1 MKYLSDIKLREFVID
16 NAYVVIKCKYLN
28 AEFDSDE
35 MCTVVTIEDMD
46 TDNKKDIDLCDL
58 VEALQSGEEIFGCY
72 VWSHEGVAGV
82 IVRVVKP
89 EYIMLDMEIAGI
101 ESITGGARSL
111 RGVLSTI
118 TYIEG
123 TVDASCRFI
132 NQLGCRRVYSED
144 TTIPVCVSEYILN
157 IAETRND
164 FSKDMLSVYCHIS
177 YSGYFCYHLTQKG
190 KVLLAKLRLLG

>member
-1 MKYLSDIKLREFVID
+1 MKYLSDIKLREFVTD

-46 TDNKKDIDLCDL
+46 TDNKKDMDLCDL

-89 EYIMLDMEIAGI
+89 EYIMLDTEIASI
-101 ESITGGARSL
+101 ESITGGARGL
-111 RGVLSTI
+111 RG
-118 TYIEG
+118 Y
-123 TVDASCRFI
+123 
-132 NQLGCRRVYSED
+132 
-144 TTIPVCVSEYILN
+144 
-157 IAETRND
+157 
-164 FSKDMLSVYCHIS
+164 
-177 YSGYFCYHLTQKG
+177 
-190 KVLLAKLRLLG
+190 